1 MTVCTE
7 FWGCDPIEEGGGEI
21 SVGCNSH
28 ISTIVPTR
36 PGLHWPQQW
45 FMVEATCNNSCIIT
59 LWPIK
64 RSFSS
69 LGRHW
74 PRIKPDLELD
84 SRRKAFL
91 PVLAGS
97 AHAHAK
103 DTVITCMVIGKCS
116 LAHLSHFCLTE
127 ERMQMKISQS
137 KITVLESRLLMV
149 VLFETLDGGLIWD
162 SWCWSSLR
170 RITICIWKIA

>member
-1 MTVCTE
+1 MYRILRM
-7 FWGCDPIEEGGGEI
+7 WSYWGGGREI

-36 PGLHWPQQW
+36 PGLRWPQQW

-64 RSFSS
+64 RSPSS
-69 LGRHW
+69 LRRHW

-84 SRRKAFL
+84 YRKKDFL

-97 AHAHAK
+97 VHAHAK
-103 DTVITCMVIGKCS
+103 DTVIIGKCLFS
-116 LAHLSHFCLTE
+116 GPLISFLSDGREDADEDQPKQNHCSWI
-127 ERMQMKISQS
+127 K
-137 KITVLESRLLMV
+137 
-149 VLFETLDGGLIWD
+149 TLDGGLIWD

-170 RITICIWKIA
+170 RITILYLEDCIALPGCAK